1 MKTIHVFALLLTT
14 MLFTSC
20 SNSSLDV
27 VPPYLY
33 TFHLKFVDA
42 ENDNV
47 LEDLDANF
55 LAASFSVAPS
65 SKEEVE
71 AFGVKSVKIGDEL
84 YLEVGVASNP
94 SKRLESIDFN
104 LISEEIFNDDENH
117 QVKTVWKWENRVDN
131 TPFEIILGD
140 RNLNSK
146 VVTSS
151 FKYFIVEL

>member
-1 MKTIHVFALLLTT
+1 MKAIHILALLLTT
-14 MLFTSC
+14 MFFTSC

-42 ENDNV
+42 ENNNV

-117 QVKTVWKWENRVDN
+117 
-131 TPFEIILGD
+131 
-140 RNLNSK
+140 
-146 VVTSS
+146 
-151 FKYFIVEL
+151 